1 LFVEKIT
8 RKEGHVSYIAT
19 SFSQTNQK
27 AKNYLLACDISIHFG
42 VTRLT
47 FFYQSEKNILN
58 MNVPTI
64 LSSTVT
70 DFINLELFAWI
81 SYCDKEIDIKN
92 FVLKDK
98 KLELCYGFS
107 SNHKNNVTTQ
117 PLLIQPTSNL
127 NIRRPR
133 SGSWGIDLNAK
144 SDSTLQKN
152 KFPSTS
158 ILLSSSTP
166 QVIPTSSYTEG
177 QLDKCPSN
185 EQRTNDT
192 ANEESEAT
200 ESIITIEAQSQPSIS
215 IDLPDHKEWIS
226 KFAQLCV
233 RLYQKSNGLY
243 IIKMIHPST
252 LLEYLTNDNIQM
264 EDNIIRV
271 KMEIKESI
279 LGTCCVNENNW
290 PITSWNPQTVTNPID
305 DPSTSETDDNDDI
318 FVNQMEELGT
328 ESPII
333 KSQPIK
339 SPTSL
344 SLTPI
349 ENRQQQPQQQLM
361 KELAKLPHVQKQP
374 IKEINTSSTVPF
386 VQKQVLKETSSS
398 SLILEQKKQ
407 LPIKE

>member
-1 LFVEKIT
+1 
-8 RKEGHVSYIAT
+8 
-19 SFSQTNQK
+19 
-27 AKNYLLACDISIHFG
+27 
-42 VTRLT
+42 
-47 FFYQSEKNILN
+47 
-58 MNVPTI
+58 
-64 LSSTVT
+64 
-70 DFINLELFAWI
+70 
-81 SYCDKEIDIKN
+81 
-92 FVLKDK
+92 
-98 KLELCYGFS
+98 
-107 SNHKNNVTTQ
+107 
-117 PLLIQPTSNL
+117 
-127 NIRRPR
+127 
-133 SGSWGIDLNAK
+133 
-144 SDSTLQKN
+144 
-152 KFPSTS
+152 
-158 ILLSSSTP
+158 
-166 QVIPTSSYTEG
+166 
-177 QLDKCPSN
+177 
-185 EQRTNDT
+185 
-192 ANEESEAT
+192 
-200 ESIITIEAQSQPSIS
+200 
-215 IDLPDHKEWIS
+215 
-226 KFAQLCV
+226 
-233 RLYQKSNGLY
+233 
-243 IIKMIHPST
+243 MIHPST